1 LRYYTLVRNDAPL
14 KFTLISTL
22 YVSQAIPLGF
32 FIVAVPAILRSQG
45 LSLEGVG
52 LLSAIAFPWLIK
64 FLWAPLVDRFGSE
77 RRGHFRSWI
86 LPLQTLSVLTV
97 VGISFLDLSTRFV
110 PLVLAGAVFMLLA
123 ATQDVATDGLSVRI
137 LRHDE
142 RGPGNGVQVGGYYL
156 GQIVGGGLMLIA
168 FHRLG
173 WSAAVLAMA
182 AFLALPLAPAL
193 LFREPRHPREAA
205 ARRVDYRALGRF
217 FTRPG
222 ALGWV
227 LILLLYRT
235 GETMAATMFNPMLV
249 DLGMPLEQIGLLLG
263 VASSF
268 GSFSGALLGGF
279 LIRGLGRKPSLVV
292 FGLVQA
298 VAICGLALP
307 GLGFTEAVTVYSVA
321 IASAFAGG
329 MATAALY
336 TSMMDHSSPET
347 SATDFSLQQSLAAVG
362 PLLASSLSGFSA
374 SSLGY
379 PAHFAVCAGVTAL
392 TAAFVAWVFVPVAE
406 AGVEAA
412 AS

>member
-1 LRYYTLVRNDAPL
+1 MNNGAPL

-64 FLWAPLVDRFGSE
+64 FLWAPLVDRYGSQ
-77 RRGHFRSWI
+77 RWGHFRSWI
-86 LPLQTLSVLTV
+86 LPLQTLAVLTV
-97 VGISFLDLSTRFV
+97 VGISFLDLSSQFM
-110 PLVLAGAVFMLLA
+110 PLVVAGAVFMLLA

-137 LRHDE
+137 LRMEE
-142 RGPGNGVQVGGYYL
+142 RGPGNGIQVGGYYL

-168 FHRLG
+168 FYRFG

-193 LFREPRHPREAA
+193 LFREARHPREAG
-205 ARRVDYRALGRF
+205 ARSVDFKALGRF

-222 ALGWV
+222 ARAWV

-249 DLGMPLEQIGLLLG
+249 DLAMPLEQIGLLLG

-279 LIRGLGRKPSLVV
+279 LIRSLGRKVSLVV

-298 VAICGLALP
+298 VAIGGLALP
-307 GLGFTEAVTVYSVA
+307 GLGFTETAVIYSVA
-321 IASAFAGG
+321 IVSAFTGG

-336 TSMMDHSSPET
+336 TSMMDHSSSET

-362 PLLASSLSGFSA
+362 PLLASSFSGFLA

-379 PAHFAVCAGVTAL
+379 PVHFALCAGVTA
-392 TAAFVAWVFVPVAE
+392 AAALLVARCFVPADTPGRAE
-406 AGVEAA
+406 ASILPG
-412 AS
+412 

>member
-1 LRYYTLVRNDAPL
+1 MKTETAT
-14 KFTLISTL
+14 KFSLITTL

-45 LSLEGVG
+45 LSLAGVG
-52 LLSAIAFPWLIK
+52 LLSAIALPWLVK
-64 FLWAPLVDRFGSE
+64 FLWAPLVDRYGSE
-77 RRGHFRSWI
+77 RWGHFRSWI
-86 LPLQTLSVLTV
+86 LPLQTLSALTV
-97 VGISFLDLSTRFV
+97 VGISFLDLDSQFT
-110 PLVLAGAVFMLLA
+110 PLVLLGALFMLLS
-123 ATQDVATDGLSVRI
+123 ATQDVATDGLAVRV

-173 WSAAVLAMA
+173 WSSAVLAMA
-182 AFLALPLAPAL
+182 AFLALPLLPAL
-193 LFREPRHPREAA
+193 LFREPRQPVEGTRK
-205 ARRVDYRALGRF
+205 VDYRALGRF
-217 FTRPG
+217 FTRRG
-222 ALGWV
+222 AGAWIA
-227 LILLLYRT
+227 ILLLYRT

-249 DLGMPLEQIGLLLG
+249 DLGMSLEQIGLLLG

-279 LIRGLGRKPSLVV
+279 LIRSLGRKTSLVA
-292 FGLVQA
+292 FALIQAAAIAGLS
-298 VAICGLALP
+298 LP
-307 GLGFTEAVTVYSVA
+307 ALGFAGPGTVYAVA

-336 TSMMDHSSPET
+336 TSMMDHSSLTT

-374 SSLGY
+374 AALGY
-379 PAHFAVCAGVTAL
+379 PAHFALCAVVTVL
-392 TAAFVAWVFVPVAE
+392 AAVLVARRYVAAE
-406 AGVEAA
+406 ARTVAA
-412 AS
+412 EVPAT

>member
-1 LRYYTLVRNDAPL
+1 MKTDAPL

-77 RRGHFRSWI
+77 RWGHFRSWI

-97 VGISFLDLSTRFV
+97 VGISFLDLSSQFL
-110 PLVLAGAVFMLLA
+110 PLVLAGAAFMLLA

-168 FHRLG
+168 FHRFG
-173 WSAAVLAMA
+173 WTAAVLAMA

-193 LFREPRHPREAA
+193 LFREPAPPRDSV
-205 ARRVDYRALGRF
+205 ARTVDYKALGRF

-222 ALGWV
+222 ALAWV
-227 LILLLYRT
+227 AILLLYRT
-235 GETMAATMFNPMLV
+235 GETMAMTMFNPMLV

-279 LIRGLGRKPSLVV
+279 LIRNLGRKVSLVA

-307 GLGFTEAVTVYSVA
+307 GLGFDEAVTIYSVV
-321 IASAFAGG
+321 IAAAFAGG

-336 TSMMDHSSPET
+336 TTMMDHSSPKT
-347 SATDFSLQQSLAAVG
+347 AATDFSLQQSLAAVG
-362 PLLASSLSGFSA
+362 PLLAASLSGFSA
-374 SSLGY
+374 ASLGY
-379 PAHFAVCAGVTAL
+379 PVHFAVCAGVTVV
-392 TAAFVAWVFVPVAE
+392 TAILVARSFVPAE
-406 AGVEAA
+406 SPALQPL
-412 AS
+412 